1 MKTAKTIAIYHEKG
15 SDSVRIEK
23 ETFEGKYFYDYMP
36 CAAWT
41 DAKQLAIAAEKIFR
55 LKF

>member
-1 MKTAKTIAIYHEKG
+1 MKTAKTIAIYHEKD
-15 SDSVRIEK
+15 SDVIRIEK
-23 ETFEGKYFYDYMP
+23 ETFDGKYFYDYMP

-41 DAKQLAIAAEKIFR
+41 DAKQLTIAAEKIFR